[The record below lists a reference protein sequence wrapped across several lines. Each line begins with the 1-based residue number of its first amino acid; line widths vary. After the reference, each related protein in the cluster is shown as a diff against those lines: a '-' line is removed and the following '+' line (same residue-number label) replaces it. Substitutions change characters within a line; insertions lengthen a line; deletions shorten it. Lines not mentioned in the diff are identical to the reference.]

1 MFRKRQLVYIM
12 YTVYIPVRDVFEA
25 APHDFPAHGVAD
37 EVELG
42 AELQPVGEPFDVE
55 RNAVLRS
62 TGVWVALSIPR
73 TIERDHV
80 DTQLFCELLLYTF
93 SFRSVTQGLSIFRL
107 LCVQ

>member
-73 TIERDHV
+73 TIE
-80 DTQLFCELLLYTF
+80 
-93 SFRSVTQGLSIFRL
+93 
-107 LCVQ
+107 